1 MLSLISAMC
10 HKLQQ
15 QSIQPFWPHPTC
27 CHTEKNETVGE
38 IFAEQRL
45 SFVKTYVA
53 KKVCFYFY
61 GSWER
66 GKWRNIACLHSC
78 AGIRWF
84 QTSETC
90 QHHKLIKITNL
101 STSQTCQ
108 HHNFVNIT
116 ILSTSQTYPTP
127 HTTCQQNRPN
137 LRLVVAIKSAFLCWQ
152 QWQEDIACWFVF
164 VNLLWQGTFHHLL
177 QKDPGHLFKFK
188 KSLFGCWCRW

>member
-1 MLSLISAMC
+1 MLFLISAMC

-27 CHTEKNETVGE
+27 CHTENMKPRENFLG
-38 IFAEQRL
+38 A
-45 SFVKTYVA
+45 KTEFCQKLCC
-53 KKVCFYFY
+53 KKVFFYFY

-78 AGIRWF
+78 VGIRWF
-84 QTSETC
+84 P
-90 QHHKLIKITNL
+90 
-101 STSQTCQ
+101 TSQTCQ
-108 HHNFVNIT
+108 HHKFVNIT
-116 ILSTSQTYPTP
+116 NLSTSFTYPTP
-127 HTTCQQNRPN
+127 HTTCRQKNRSN
-137 LRLVVAIKSAFLCWQ
+137 LRFVIAIKSALLCWQ